1 MVAILEATKLKK
13 RRFFLPSFLFSFT
26 VASSWLYG
34 SSGDQQLLSTTDYL
48 QIERMGYSADLW
60 AHFAY
65 SIALCDPPPP
75 LLLWRAKGRSKRR
88 RRRKKGTW
96 DRSSSRPWRVGGKLL
111 LPPEELACLLFFL
124 SSSTVAVIY
133 NWGASFH
140 RHDDSTATENAAPS
154 VVCNIDSGSSSSEIA
169 KPSGGGRGTMYY
181 MLTSPYTYVFFTMVV
196 LLYC

>member
-1 MVAILEATKLKK
+1 MQIYGHTLRILLRFAT
-13 RRFFLPSFLFSFT
+13 
-26 VASSWLYG
+26 
-34 SSGDQQLLSTTDYL
+34 
-48 QIERMGYSADLW
+48 
-60 AHFAY
+60 
-65 SIALCDPPPP
+65 
-75 LLLWRAKGRSKRR
+75 LLLLYFLGEPKEEVREEEEE
-88 RRRKKGTW
+88 KKGTW
-96 DRSSSRPWRVGGKLL
+96 DRSSSRPWRVGGKLP